1 MCSGKIGG
9 GVARRASGI
18 KLNLGEVSTTQIFMK
33 YDETY
38 KSGISTLESGG
49 IAQQ

>member
-9 GVARRASGI
+9 GVDRRASGMN
-18 KLNLGEVSTTQIFMK
+18 LNLGGVLATQIFMK

-49 IAQQ
+49 IAQW